1 MVPVILGQ
9 GAYSKDAVFAAARL
23 RSPEGRS
30 LRLGAPTSLCS
41 LEMTAE
47 PLISGGPVRHPEVVN
62 DEKDALLASL
72 NSQREHVLGA
82 LEGLSEDDLRRQVLP
97 SGWTPLGMARHL
109 ALEVEQF
116 WFRGAVA
123 GEPITL
129 TSGDEAWQVPAD
141 VPGAAILELYRGEV
155 AKADEIIAATP
166 IDAMPK
172 WWPDFF
178 ENFPPRPLR
187 KTILHVITETATHAG
202 HMDAARELID
212 GGQWIVLTR

>member
-1 MVPVILGQ
+1 MSVH
-9 GAYSKDAVFAAARL
+9 
-23 RSPEGRS
+23 
-30 LRLGAPTSLCS
+30 
-41 LEMTAE
+41 
-47 PLISGGPVRHPEVVN
+47 HPDMANE
-62 DEKDALLASL
+62 EKDALLASL
-72 NSQREHVLGA
+72 NAQREHLLSA
-82 LEGLSEDDLRRQVLP
+82 LDGLPEEDLRRPVLP
-97 SGWTPLGMARHL
+97 SAWTPLGLVRHL

-141 VPGAAILELYRGEV
+141 VPGAAILDRYRDEV
-155 AKADEIIAATP
+155 AKANEIIAVTP

-178 ENFPPRPLR
+178 RDFPPRPLR
-187 KTILHVITETATHAG
+187 QTILHVITETAAHAG

-212 GGQWIVLTR
+212 GGQWLVLTR